1 VRVLVAVISIVTI
14 AATALACTNTR
25 DSDPNAA
32 PQATASPTA
41 GDSTI
46 TVHEPPP
53 TIRAFCEA
61 ALPAAWKQAIDGG
74 RANTGKGPTVPT
86 AVGPA
91 GEVVAVRDNGD
102 SRDLLLI
109 GADKSVTKIYA
120 VPAPDLNNVGFV
132 AMDDRWIL
140 VGVNRIPRH
149 SNGVAPGLIR
159 VDVIDRQGGAVRTVA
174 HESEVDYRNGRNAI
188 DSVALF
194 GGKVYWVTRA
204 AYADP
209 TGVVTSNDPVT
220 GAVADVPSSGAH
232 DLRTTAAGL
241 TWAGEGPG
249 VQVRVDGP
257 LPGPVAAAVGTGQ
270 DAATLATDGTA
281 YAWITG
287 TDQGGTGVAWWSQAT
302 GLVRVTGKVVA
313 VDKWLPP
320 VYVVGPYVLIEKGR
334 PDQRTQQNS
343 FATVVDTRS
352 GAVTYLPYFV
362 AGGGGGTMAIGMGDN
377 VGRNGPSAVGVVR
390 ADALPPLA
398 C

>member
-25 DSDPNAA
+25 DPDPKAA
-32 PQATASPTA
+32 AASQTA
-41 GDSTI
+41 GHSTS
-46 TVHEPPP
+46 TVHGPPP

-61 ALPAAWKQAIDGG
+61 ALPAAWHQAINGG
-74 RANTGKGPTVPT
+74 RVNTGKGSTVPK

-120 VPAPDLNNVGFV
+120 VPAPGLNNVGSV

-140 VGVNRIPRH
+140 VGVNRIPRN
-149 SNGVAPGLIR
+149 SNGVIPGLIG

-204 AYADP
+204 AYADK

-220 GAVADVPSSGAH
+220 GAVADVPSSGAR

-241 TWAGEGPG
+241 TWAGDAPG
-249 VQVRVDGP
+249 VQVRVDAP
-257 LPGPVAAAVGTGQ
+257 LADPVAAAVGTGQ

-302 GLVRVTGKVVA
+302 GMVRVTGKVVA

-320 VYVVGPYVLIEKGR
+320 VHVVGPYVLIEKGR
-334 PDQRTQQNS
+334 PDEGTQQNT

-352 GAVTYLPYFV
+352 GAVAYLPYFV
-362 AGGGGGTMAIGMGDN
+362 AGGGGGTIAIGMGDN
-377 VGRNGPSAVGVVR
+377 LGRTGPSAVGVVR
-390 ADALPPLA
+390 TDALPPLA

>member
-1 VRVLVAVISIVTI
+1 VRVLVAVISIVAI
-14 AATALACTNTR
+14 AVTVLACTNTR
-25 DSDPNAA
+25 DSDPNAESA
-32 PQATASPTA
+32 AASPRA
-41 GDSTI
+41 GHST
-46 TVHEPPP
+46 TTHEPPP

-61 ALPAAWKQAIDGG
+61 ALPAAWRQAIDGG
-74 RANTGKGPTVPT
+74 RANTGKGSTVPQ

-102 SRDLLLI
+102 SRDLLQI

-140 VGVNRIPRH
+140 VGVNRIPRN
-149 SNGVAPGLIR
+149 SNGVIPGLIR

-204 AYADP
+204 AYTDA
-209 TGVVTSNDPVT
+209 TGAVTSNDPVT
-220 GAVADVPSSGAH
+220 GAVADVPSSGARG
-232 DLRTTAAGL
+232 LRTTAAGL

-249 VQVRVDGP
+249 VQVRVDAP

-287 TDQGGTGVAWWSQAT
+287 TDQGGTGVAWWSRAT
-302 GLVRVTGKVVA
+302 GMVHVTGKVVA
-313 VDKWLPP
+313 VDKSLPP

-334 PDQRTQQNS
+334 PDERTQQS
-343 FATVVDTRS
+343 TFATVVDTRS
-352 GAVTYLPYFV
+352 GAVTYLPYVV
-362 AGGGGGTMAIGMGDN
+362 AGGGGGTIAIGMGDN
-377 VGRNGPSAVGVVR
+377 VGRNGASAAGAVR
-390 ADALPPLA
+390 VDALPPLA